1 MASLARDLRY
11 ALRGLRNQ
19 AGFSTLAILA
29 LALGIG
35 AATTMFSVIDNV
47 LLNPFPYRDAHRIAT
62 FYIHDVKRAGRGGRS
77 FFPMPQWLEYRKQN
91 HVFEDVI
98 GAHDDDVLY
107 TTPAGAELYQ
117 GSWLTANSFEFLG
130 TPPLMGRGIVPDDA
144 RPGAPPV
151 FVMAYKMWNKRFG
164 QDTSVLGRSFTLN
177 GVPTTLV
184 GIMPPRFT
192 KRDGDLYLPLSLD
205 LADPPNRDRWV
216 LFQARMKPGVTL
228 KDVEADITVIA
239 HRMKQL
245 YPKDYPDQFVVQA
258 DSYADSVV
266 RDFKGTLLTLGAAVG
281 LLLLIACGNVANM
294 LLARATAREKE
305 MAIRSSLGASRW
317 RLVRQ
322 LLCES
327 LLLALGGAV
336 AGCLFAYG
344 GVLALTA
351 LIPRDSIPHE
361 AVIRLNTS
369 ALWFSL
375 GVAAFT
381 ALLFGLAPALQT
393 ARRDIVDP
401 LRDSGKGV
409 SGGFRRGRLRNALVV
424 AEVGLSLVLLMGAG
438 LMMRSF
444 IGMVSTDLGFNSH
457 NVLVARV
464 PFPREQYKTGEQ
476 KQEFFRHLLPRLRA
490 LPGVEAASEAT
501 SFPPFG
507 GIRSDIEIPG
517 KTHSENWNSIL
528 QLVSE
533 EYFRVLDLK
542 LVRGRLLTSTDVD
555 GARKV
560 AVINQTLAAR
570 YFGTE
575 DSIGRQVQFK
585 RLSTTESPVGNPV
598 FEVVGVIADARNDGV
613 NDPTLP
619 ESFIPHSVTGSFYR
633 SVLLKTARDPM
644 TLVNGVRREIWNVD
658 RNIALTDEG
667 TLDSYIMRFTLAT
680 PRFSLVVLG
689 AFAAVGLVLVA
700 IGVFSVVAYTVSRQT
715 HEIGIRVALGASRS
729 DVLRMVFSMGL
740 RLIAIG
746 GALGLA
752 VSFAATRVLS
762 AQLAHVSAH
771 DPVTLAAVSTLIA
784 LVGLA
789 ACYVPA
795 RRATRVDP
803 LVALRYE

>member
-1 MASLARDLRY
+1 MASIVRDLRY
-11 ALRGLRNQ
+11 AWRGLSKQ
-19 AGFSTLAILA
+19 AAFSILAILA

-62 FYIHDVKRAGRGGRS
+62 FYVHDVKRSQRGGRS
-77 FFPMPQWLEYRKQN
+77 FFRMAQWLEYRNQN

-98 GAHDDDVLY
+98 GADDDDVLY
-107 TTPAGAELYQ
+107 TTKEGAELYQ
-117 GSWLTANSFEFLG
+117 GAWMTANTFEFLG
-130 TPPLMGRGIVPDDA
+130 TPPLMGRGIVPADA
-144 RPGAPPV
+144 QSGAPPV
-151 FVMAYKMWNKRFG
+151 FVMSYKMWNKRFG
-164 QDTSVLGRSFTLN
+164 LDPSVLGRSFVLN
-177 GVPTTLV
+177 GAPTTLV
-184 GIMPPRFT
+184 GIMGPRFT
-192 KRDGDLYLPLSLD
+192 KRDADLYLPLSMD
-205 LADPPNRDRWV
+205 LADPSNKDRGL

-239 HRMKQL
+239 RRMKQL
-245 YPKDYPDQFVVQA
+245 YPKDYPEQFVIQA

-327 LLLALGGAV
+327 FLLALGGAV

-344 GVLALTA
+344 GVRVLTA

-369 ALWFSL
+369 ALLFSL
-375 GVAAFT
+375 VAAVLT

-393 ARRDIVDP
+393 VRRDIAEP

-409 SGGFRRGRLRNALVV
+409 SGGFRRGRLRNGLVV
-424 AEVGLSLVLLMGAG
+424 AEVALSLVLLVGAG

-444 IGMVSTDLGFNSH
+444 VGMVSVDLGFNPH
-457 NVLVARV
+457 NVLVARI
-464 PFPREQYKTGEQ
+464 PFPRQQYKTAEA
-476 KQEFFRHLLPRLRA
+476 KQEFFHRLLPRLRA
-490 LPGVEAASEAT
+490 LPGVEAVSEAT

-507 GIRSDIEIPG
+507 GIRSDVEIPG
-517 KTHSENWNSIL
+517 KTHTENWNSIL

-533 EYFRVLDLK
+533 EYFRALDLK
-542 LVRGRLLTSTDVD
+542 LVRGRFLTATDVD

-560 AVINQTLAAR
+560 AVINQALAR
-570 YFGTE
+570 KYFGSE
-575 DSIGRQVQFK
+575 DPIGRQIQFK
-585 RLSTTESPVGNPV
+585 ALSSINPPVQNPV
-598 FEVVGVIADARNDGV
+598 FEVVGVVADAHNAGV
-613 NDPTLP
+613 NDPPLP
-619 ESFIPHSVTGSFYR
+619 ESFAPHSLTGAYYR
-633 SVLLKTARDPM
+633 AVLLRSARDPM
-644 TLVNGVRREIWNVD
+644 TLVNSVRREIWEVD

-667 TLDSYIMRFTLAT
+667 TLDSYITRFTLAT

-689 AFAAVGLVLVA
+689 AFAGVGLALVA

-715 HEIGIRVALGASRS
+715 HEIGIRVALGASRK
-729 DVLRMVFSMGL
+729 DVLRMVFSMGF
-740 RLIAIG
+740 RLIGLG
-746 GALGLA
+746 GVSGLA
-752 VSFAATRVLS
+752 VSIAATRVLRTQLSNVS
-762 AQLAHVSAH
+762 AQ
-771 DPVTLAAVSTLIA
+771 DPVTLAAVAVLVAI
-784 LVGLA
+784 VGLA